1 MAYNVSDSFQ
11 VMMQCI
17 EDPLFT
23 ETLRRFEREHCREFE
38 EQEENKLSY
47 TIIHQQYIQLIEM
60 WIEGR
65 MAQVIEG
72 FSMEAFLPEL
82 NAFLQ
87 SGGADIKDV
96 HKAAE
101 TGHPLDEDRRHR
113 RGVDITEKAIADSNK
128 EDDAARLGSSVAL
141 LGAVGDDAAGRA
153 LLHGC
158 GERGIDVQA
167 LEVLKDSRTATYTAL
182 LDGKGELVGA
192 VADMAIL
199 DAISAE
205 SVSRRCDD
213 LAGTSLVL
221 CEANLSPA
229 TLEAALQSCR
239 RQQKPAW
246 YDPVSVAKAP
256 RGCLSPRWDL
266 AAPNCDELLAMLG
279 KPPGVMLDWEAR
291 REGLPSALRAAIVE
305 ALSTDS
311 GFADR
316 LLLSLGPR
324 GCVLAS
330 RADVAKSSSSN
341 QREHLRDLSLDVAA
355 MLTSDDTRK
364 LPLLHLQLQE
374 PLHESG
380 CELLWYR
387 LLKPADTVRDVTGAG
402 DALLAGAA
410 AAFVAGWPLEEAI
423 VAGMVAAHATL
434 FVDGSVSP
442 QLHPKLLP
450 TLQSL
455 LRARRSRL

>member
-1 MAYNVSDSFQ
+1 MLLEPQKPAPRPLGSGGGRRLPHGEAKQKIPREDSGGSTAPAEAYKVGILLRDRISQ
-11 VMMQCI
+11 R
-17 EDPLFT
+17 LT
-23 ETLRRFEREHCREFE
+23 RLLRRWDHAHQKLLRFESRDR
-38 EQEENKLSY
+38 
-47 TIIHQQYIQLIEM
+47 
-60 WIEGR
+60 
-65 MAQVIEG
+65 
-72 FSMEAFLPEL
+72 
-82 NAFLQ
+82 
-87 SGGADIKDV
+87 
-96 HKAAE
+96 KA
-101 TGHPLDEDRRHR
+101 
-113 RGVDITEKAIADSNK
+113 
-128 EDDAARLGSSVAL
+128 AARLAARRKRKQAAASRADARKRRAQQAQKRSAEKSDAKRKKEEHSCRWKWLNRKDTASGPRMWGL
-141 LGAVGDDAAGRA
+141 GDDP
-153 LLHGC
+153 
-158 GERGIDVQA
+158 
-167 LEVLKDSRTATYTAL
+167 
-182 LDGKGELVGA
+182 
-192 VADMAIL
+192 
-199 DAISAE
+199 
-205 SVSRRCDD
+205 CD
-213 LAGTSLVL
+213 GTSLVL

-239 RQQKPAW
+239 RQKKPAW
-246 YDPVSVAKAP
+246 FDPVSVAKAP
-256 RGCLSPRWDL
+256 RGCLPSRWDL

-279 KPPGVMLDWEAR
+279 KPPGVMLDWED
-291 REGLPSALRAAIVE
+291 GLPSALRAAVVE

-330 RADVAKSSSSN
+330 RADVATSSSSS
-341 QREHLRDLSLDVAA
+341 QREHLRDLTLDVAA
-355 MLTSDDTRK
+355 MLTPDDARK

-402 DALLAGAA
+402 DALLAGSA

-455 LRARRSRL
+455 LHARRSRL

>member
-1 MAYNVSDSFQ
+1 MAPPAKSSKGPGLLV
-11 VMMQCI
+11 C
-17 EDPLFT
+17 
-23 ETLRRFEREHCREFE
+23 
-38 EQEENKLSY
+38 
-47 TIIHQQYIQLIEM
+47 
-60 WIEGR
+60 
-65 MAQVIEG
+65 
-72 FSMEAFLPEL
+72 
-82 NAFLQ
+82 
-87 SGGADIKDV
+87 GGAVMDHVVRPFDSKQHGASLTSMPGEARVSPGGVGRNI
-96 HKAAE
+96 AE
-101 TGHPLDEDRRHR
+101 
-113 RGVDITEKAIADSNK
+113 V
-128 EDDAARLGSSVAL
+128 AARLGSSVAL

-246 YDPVSVAKAP
+246 FDPVSVAKAP

-279 KPPGVMLDWEAR
+279 KPPGVMLDWE
-291 REGLPSALRAAIVE
+291 EGLPSALRAAIVE

-330 RADVAKSSSSN
+330 RADVATSSSSN

-355 MLTSDDTRK
+355 MLTSDDARK

-402 DALLAGAA
+402 DALLAGSA

>member
-1 MAYNVSDSFQ
+1 
-11 VMMQCI
+11 
-17 EDPLFT
+17 
-23 ETLRRFEREHCREFE
+23 
-38 EQEENKLSY
+38 
-47 TIIHQQYIQLIEM
+47 
-60 WIEGR
+60 
-65 MAQVIEG
+65 
-72 FSMEAFLPEL
+72 
-82 NAFLQ
+82 
-87 SGGADIKDV
+87 
-96 HKAAE
+96 
-101 TGHPLDEDRRHR
+101 
-113 RGVDITEKAIADSNK
+113 
-128 EDDAARLGSSVAL
+128 
-141 LGAVGDDAAGRA
+141 
-153 LLHGC
+153 
-158 GERGIDVQA
+158 
-167 LEVLKDSRTATYTAL
+167 
-182 LDGKGELVGA
+182 
-192 VADMAIL
+192 MAIL
-199 DAISAE
+199 DAIGAE
-205 SVSRRCDD
+205 SVALRCDD

-229 TLEAALQSCR
+229 TLEAALKSCR

-246 YDPVSVAKAP
+246 FDPVSVAKAP

-279 KPPGVMLDWEAR
+279 KPPGEMLDWE
-291 REGLPSALRAAIVE
+291 EGLPSALRAAVVE
-305 ALSTDS
+305 ALSTDF

-330 RADVAKSSSSN
+330 RADVATSSSSS
-341 QREHLRDLSLDVAA
+341 QREHLRDLTLDVAA
-355 MLTSDDTRK
+355 MLTSDDARK

-402 DALLAGAA
+402 DALLAGSA